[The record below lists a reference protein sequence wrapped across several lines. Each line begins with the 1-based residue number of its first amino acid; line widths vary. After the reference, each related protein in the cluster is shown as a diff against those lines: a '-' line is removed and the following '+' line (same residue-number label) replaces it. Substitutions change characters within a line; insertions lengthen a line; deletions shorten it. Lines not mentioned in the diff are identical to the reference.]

1 VLIVILIYGSLVG
14 LCLGSF
20 INALVWRLHE
30 RSDRS
35 GRHGYRNSPTPP
47 SSFALGAR
55 SMCPRCRHQ
64 LAPRDLVPVLSWL
77 VLRGRCRYCH
87 GRIDDSPLVEIAM
100 PLLFVVSY
108 VWWPVPLRGF
118 GLLQFSVWLGFGACM
133 VGLVAYEFRWSDLPR
148 RIPIALAVLA
158 AIESSL
164 IVVFLRVREASILAV
179 ISGGMIVA
187 AALLLAYKASYT
199 RRT

>member
-1 VLIVILIYGSLVG
+1 
-14 LCLGSF
+14 
-20 INALVWRLHE
+20 
-30 RSDRS
+30 
-35 GRHGYRNSPTPP
+35 
-47 SSFALGAR
+47 
-55 SMCPRCRHQ
+55 
-64 LAPRDLVPVLSWL
+64 
-77 VLRGRCRYCH
+77 
-87 GRIDDSPLVEIAM
+87 LVEIAM

-108 VWWPVPLRGF
+108 VWWPVPLQGL
-118 GLLQFSVWLGFGACM
+118 GLLQFSVWLGFGASM
-133 VGLVAYEFRWSDLPR
+133 VGLIAYEVRWSDLPR

-164 IVVFLRVREASILAV
+164 IVVFLRVREASILAL